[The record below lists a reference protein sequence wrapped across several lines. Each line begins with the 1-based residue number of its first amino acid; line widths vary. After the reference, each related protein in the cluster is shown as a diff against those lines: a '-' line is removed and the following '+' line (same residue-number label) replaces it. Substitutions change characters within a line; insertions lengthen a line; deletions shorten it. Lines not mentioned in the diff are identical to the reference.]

1 MEHDSAQYVYL
12 ALGHSKLHRNRLI
25 NLNRNEANGLQD
37 SEDHFCEPLKYN
49 EKSKKWEAQYEH
61 DKIYEVVLFY
71 AHGDSGRGFDTHN
84 SRDHNRTRT
93 KLERAQLGDIFHMPG
108 YFLNDW
114 NNRVDSSKTL
124 YYWFQP
130 LNHLRQRYEKGL

>member
-1 MEHDSAQYVYL
+1 L
-12 ALGHSKLHRNRLI
+12 
-25 NLNRNEANGLQD
+25 
-37 SEDHFCEPLKYN
+37 
-49 EKSKKWEAQYEH
+49 KKWEAQYEH

-71 AHGDSGRGFDTHN
+71 VYGDSGREFDT
-84 SRDHNRTRT
+84 HNRTRT
-93 KLERAQLGDIFHMPG
+93 RLERAQLGDIFQVPG

-130 LNHLRQRYEKGL
+130 LDHLSSKIRKKVVEAAKKKHPYNTFD